1 MKTAFIFT
9 LLVLEFSFP
18 LLAQQGAENVT
29 VEVQGLGKDAQSA
42 EKNALYQAVERAV
55 GAYLDNET
63 VVKNEEVIHDKLLTV
78 AQGFVQKYDVLVPA
92 KESKD
97 GSNIWEIK
105 IRAVVRKSDVGAA
118 LRAAGVMQVAADGIA
133 AWATQITRLKSREDA
148 MALLEKV
155 IPEIPR
161 NVVVCSLEQPGDKLQ
176 IQEDP
181 KTGNQQVVVKV
192 RMEINYDWWMK
203 EAVPALDA
211 SLRQLKLGQS
221 EVRGYHIPL
230 ESAGRVIGDATANIV
245 YSLNGYNELAPVT
258 SFTWVTSETLD
269 VQEFSSYWRIPKKEG
284 NEVHLLTQ
292 TGSISRFK
300 AYELPTDWWDKVN
313 KLWNRGQNGGEL
325 NYGGIPFI
333 AVVIGLESDPEKSL
347 FEVPLYVDGGVL
359 NTLGA
364 GYPFENFAP
373 VLREGTPILGSQIMM
388 SITYTVKFDVS
399 ADILKQTKRL
409 VLKAARFGIK
419 RPASSS
425 SGTQYNR

>member
-245 YSLNGYNELAPVT
+245 YSLNGYNERAPVT

-333 AVVIGLESDPEKSL
+333 G
-347 FEVPLYVDGGVL
+347 
-359 NTLGA
+359 
-364 GYPFENFAP
+364 
-373 VLREGTPILGSQIMM
+373 
-388 SITYTVKFDVS
+388 
-399 ADILKQTKRL
+399 
-409 VLKAARFGIK
+409 
-419 RPASSS
+419 S
-425 SGTQYNR
+425 SGIVV